1 VAYIL
6 LIWFSLIF
14 KNMKQAFFSSFIL
27 LFIFSFSF
35 SQTLSIPVD
44 EDTGLITWKEV
55 VSESGSKDALYKRCI
70 EWINSQYKN
79 AQEVTRVRDPEDGKI
94 TIQHRIRM
102 VDVLQDGAEQNA
114 NTVVAYVLRIE
125 FKENRYRYT
134 FTDFT
139 MVASSKFPLE
149 RWLNPN
155 DPSYMP
161 KYEGYLVQVDK
172 AVHDIIRSLKQ
183 GMKEKVVKEDIW

>member
-1 VAYIL
+1 MKRIFFSVFVL
-6 LIWFSLIF
+6 FSLIP
-14 KNMKQAFFSSFIL
+14 
-27 LFIFSFSF
+27 FSF
-35 SQTLSIPVD
+35 SQTPSIPVD
-44 EDTGLITWKEV
+44 EETGLITWQEV
-55 VSESGSKDALYKRCI
+55 VSEAGSKDALYNRCI

-79 AQEVTRVRDPEDGKI
+79 AQEVTKVRDPEDGKI

-102 VDVLQDGAEQNA
+102 VDILEDGSEQNSS
-114 NTVVAYVLRIE
+114 TVVAYVLRIE

-155 DPSYMP
+155 DPSYIP